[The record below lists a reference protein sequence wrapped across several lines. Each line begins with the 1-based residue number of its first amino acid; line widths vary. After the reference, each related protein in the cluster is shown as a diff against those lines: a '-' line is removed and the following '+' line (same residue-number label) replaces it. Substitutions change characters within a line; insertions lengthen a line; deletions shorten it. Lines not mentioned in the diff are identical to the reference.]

1 VYRVT
6 AIYVIVAAGALQLVD
21 SIVPS
26 TRLPDWSDELFLALV
41 LLGLPIAIVLAWAFE
56 VGPGGVRRTRPE
68 AEGAGVREGPG
79 GTAVTQSGRGPAG
92 TPKPA
97 PPPRHQSPAEHPASA
112 AAGAGAPAEADV
124 ARAELDIR
132 HLAVLPFEVLSGT
145 GEAEPLASGLHDDLL
160 TELSRVPGLTVIS
173 RTSVRGYRNTDKP
186 VRQIARELG
195 VGTLVECGVQ
205 SAAGR
210 VRLNVQLIDARND
223 AHRWAE
229 TFDRQLSAENIFDI
243 QTELARRIAGSLRAE
258 LTAEEEERLVGRAT
272 TDDLDA
278 YRLCALGRERLDR
291 RTEAEMRR
299 AADMFRQAIERDP
312 RYALA
317 WVGLSDALGLLVSY
331 GHDELA
337 HGLPRAE
344 EAVQRA
350 LELAPDSAEAH
361 ASLGLLHYL
370 RHRGPETLR
379 TIERAIELR
388 PGYAEAHNWLAY
400 VRLLVGRPEEA
411 PAAAERSVELD
422 PLSAE
427 AASNL
432 SLSLLAVGQPERAL
446 GEARR
451 TRELEPAW
459 THGAFCEGLACH
471 ALGRVEDAIALL
483 RELVVPWAD
492 PGPRVTL
499 ALTYAASGD
508 TGAARDIRESLER
521 TGEAFGAGLIHAAL
535 DAPDAAFEAFERVDD
550 WSDWPSLAVH
560 GLYPEVWSKLRD
572 DPRHAELLRVVDRS
586 WGMDPGDS
594 ARQEGN

>member
-1 VYRVT
+1 VYRV
-6 AIYVIVAAGALQLVD
+6 AVIYVIAAGGALQLVD

-41 LLGLPIAIVLAWAFE
+41 ILGFPIAVVLAWAFE
-56 VGPGGVRRTRPE
+56 VGPEGVRRTLPAAEAPE
-68 AEGAGVREGPG
+68 SAGDV
-79 GTAVTQSGRGPAG
+79 AGRGG
-92 TPKPA
+92 
-97 PPPRHQSPAEHPASA
+97 AEAVDGAS
-112 AAGAGAPAEADV
+112 AGAPATPREPGSEV
-124 ARAELDIR
+124 AEPHLDTR
-132 HLAVLPFEVLSGT
+132 HIAVLPFDILSGT
-145 GEAEPLASGLHDDLL
+145 GEAEPLAAGLHDDLL

-173 RTSVRGYRNTDKP
+173 RTSVRGYRDTDKS
-186 VRQIARELG
+186 VREIARELG

-205 SAAGR
+205 SAGGR
-210 VRLNVQLIDARND
+210 VRLNVQLIDARHD

-229 TFDRQLSAENIFDI
+229 TFDRALSAENIFDI
-243 QTELARRIAGSLRAE
+243 QSELARRIAGSLRAE

-299 AADMFRQAIERDP
+299 AVETFRQAIERDP
-312 RYALA
+312 GYALA

-331 GHDELA
+331 GHDEPA

-344 EAVQRA
+344 EAVRRA

-370 RHRGPETLR
+370 RRRGPETLR

-411 PAAAERSVELD
+411 PEPAERSVELD

-432 SLSLLAVGQPERAL
+432 SLSLLAVGRPERAL
-446 GEARR
+446 VEARR

-459 THGAFCEGLACH
+459 SHGAFCEGLACH
-471 ALGRVEDAIALL
+471 ALGRFAEAIALL
-483 RELVVPWAD
+483 RDLSVPWAD

-499 ALTYAASGD
+499 ALAHAASGD
-508 TGAARDIRESLER
+508 VTEAREILASFDPTR
-521 TGEAFGAGLIHAAL
+521 EAFGAGVVHAAL
-535 DAPDAAFEAFERVDD
+535 GERDAAFEAFERVDE
-550 WSDWPSLAVH
+550 WGDWPSLAIH
-560 GLYPEVWSKLRD
+560 GLYPEVWSRLED
-572 DPRHAELLRVVDRS
+572 DPRHPELLRVVDRA
-586 WGMDPGDS
+586 WGMAPDPV
-594 ARQEGN
+594 A